1 MGLLIK
7 SRLALIA
14 VVTATSL
21 LPGET
26 VPRTPP
32 QFERTP
38 SRQPLTA
45 RQVARQ
51 VLPSVVYIEMEG
63 QGGKPACY
71 GSGFFVTRTQ
81 ILTNKHAVTC
91 APGGHGR
98 VKLAGGER
106 SYPTGHILDM
116 PDLDVALV
124 ETQGL
129 TAPPLPLDTARRL
142 AVGDDI
148 FVAGKRRDGV
158 PAGPESGAGK
168 ACVRA
173 RPIRNLTLR

>member
-1 MGLLIK
+1 
-7 SRLALIA
+7 
-14 VVTATSL
+14 
-21 LPGET
+21 
-26 VPRTPP
+26 
-32 QFERTP
+32 
-38 SRQPLTA
+38 
-45 RQVARQ
+45 
-51 VLPSVVYIEMEG
+51 MEG

-173 RPIRNLTLR
+173 RPIRNLTLRFSREFGATSVVLAELILHFH